1 MTLTDGYIVI
11 GLAYAIMSTWLIIR
25 KDEETEAE
33 KREFKDLMKSV
44 PSSMQI
50 PAAFLMTVIAVFMI
64 AIAVIGWPALALWD
78 GYVHL
83 RQDNKPS

>member
-11 GLAYAIMSTWLIIR
+11 GVAYAIMSTWLIIR
-25 KDEETEAE
+25 KDEETEEE

-44 PSSMQI
+44 PSPMQI

-64 AIAVIGWPALALWD
+64 AIAVVGWPALALWD